1 MSKILNLC
9 DYDIVFTTS
18 FECTHG
24 LSGHLYEQIEYHF
37 LSLKNGFK
45 SLILLT
51 DGTKKETLI
60 LAIKNKYDF
69 SDEEILLFYDTVIEC
84 YRPKILIV
92 KNLCVVD
99 GSALFASCVV
109 YANNIYLLRCSQSEF
124 TKFSKA
130 KTIKK
135 IHLMQDFLVYGD
147 KIDEK
152 NIILVDYVKKI
163 LWNRYRKYKDVK
175 TNTGLLYLTT
185 NMRKLSLDDIQKI
198 MKKTKCEKYMIITN
212 NTSLY
217 EDIDDAKI
225 TVIKGPVNNVFELF
239 DTYIYTSTSK
249 KFDCSPRFI
258 VECAVFGKSVEYFID
273 YDDPGIIARKKHI
286 ENNLTY
292 LHLNEDDHF
301 FKYMEIFNEPCN
313 I

>member
-1 MSKILNLC
+1 MSKILNLSE
-9 DYDIVFTTS
+9 YDIVFTTS

-37 LSLKNGFK
+37 LALKNGFK
-45 SLILLT
+45 SIILLS

-60 LAIKNKYDF
+60 LAIKNKYNFTDV
-69 SDEEILLFYDTVIEC
+69 EISFFIDTVIEC
-84 YRPKILIV
+84 QCPKLLIT

-99 GSALFASCVV
+99 GSALFANCVV
-109 YANNIYLLRCSQSEF
+109 YANNVYLLRCSQSEF

-135 IHLMQDFLVYGD
+135 IHLMQDFLVYGSN
-147 KIDEK
+147 IEEE

-163 LWNRYRKYKDVK
+163 MWNRYRKPKEIK

-185 NMRKLSLDDIQKI
+185 NMRKLSFEDIEKI
-198 MKKTKCEKYMIITN
+198 IEKTKCEKYLIVTN

-217 EDIDDAKI
+217 EDIDNNKVK
-225 TVIKGPVNNVFELF
+225 VIKGPVNDVFELF

-286 ENNLTY
+286 ENNLSS
-292 LHLNEDDHF
+292 LHLDKDDQF
-301 FKYMEIFNEPCN
+301 FKYMEIFNESCN